1 MVTSSKERSEAGT
14 KKLKGSRASAR
25 VGSEGMLPE
34 GELSIAKGPNTAGG
48 MASSAFSVE
57 RMRLEQ

>member
-34 GELSIAKGPNTAGG
+34 GELSIAKGPSTAGG
-48 MASSAFSVE
+48 MG
-57 RMRLEQ
+57 